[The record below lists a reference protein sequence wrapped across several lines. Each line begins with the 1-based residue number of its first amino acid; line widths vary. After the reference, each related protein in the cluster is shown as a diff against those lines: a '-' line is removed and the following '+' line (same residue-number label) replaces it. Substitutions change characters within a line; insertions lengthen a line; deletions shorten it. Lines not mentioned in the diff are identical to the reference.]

1 MEMMEEMQLYE
12 LNMDQRVQISYTLMT
27 GQSGV
32 IEFFWDDFHGV
43 IMDDLRVYYKIN
55 QSVEMTLGQAMR
67 LAGIDGLIT
76 IEEPNWLNWDAIQL
90 IRIVD
95 LPLSHLHVYG
105 TIDREGRVESDI
117 QVNQMDQVNQIDM
130 EMEEVRREMQRLEM
144 SG

>member
-1 MEMMEEMQLYE
+1 
-12 LNMDQRVQISYTLMT
+12 
-27 GQSGV
+27 
-32 IEFFWDDFHGV
+32 
-43 IMDDLRVYYKIN
+43 
-55 QSVEMTLGQAMR
+55 MTLGQAMR

-117 QVNQMDQVNQIDM
+117 QMDQVNQMDQMDQVNQIDM